1 MQNKPGA
8 VVQLVRISAC
18 HAGGRGFKSR
28 PHRKRISEMRF
39 SFFNFNI
46 LYSMLTVNKSSVFPA
61 SKQEI
66 FEKNLNILF
75 DNSLAITYIGLE
87 Q

>member
-1 MQNKPGA
+1 
-8 VVQLVRISAC
+8 
-18 HAGGRGFKSR
+18 
-28 PHRKRISEMRF
+28 
-39 SFFNFNI
+39 
-46 LYSMLTVNKSSVFPA
+46 MLTVNKSSVFPA